1 MPQIHSAS
9 FEAIAM
15 QELPVLY
22 RIAKRMTLDPSE
34 AEDLVAQTLANASSA
49 WHSFDG
55 RHARSWLVRIMKNEH
70 FSNFRRKKAR
80 PEPVPLE
87 ADILGEDPWEEVS
100 WKASGDQIW
109 NAVDELPED
118 FRLTISLCD
127 VEELT
132 YEEAARAMDIP
143 VGTVRSRLFR
153 ARRLLR
159 AKLSHLN
166 PVVN

>member
-1 MPQIHSAS
+1 MAHPHAVS
-9 FEAIAM
+9 FEAVALE
-15 QELPVLY
+15 ELPVLY
-22 RIAKRMTLDPSE
+22 RIAKRMTLDPVE
-34 AEDLVAQTLANASSA
+34 AEDLVAQTLANASAA

-80 PEPVPLE
+80 PESVPLE
-87 ADILGEDPWEEVS
+87 VDIVGEDPWEEVS
-100 WKASGDQIW
+100 WKAAGDQIW
-109 NAVDELPED
+109 EAVDELPED
-118 FRLTISLCD
+118 FRMTISLCD

-132 YEEAARAMDIP
+132 YEEAAKAMDIP

-159 AKLSHLN
+159 AKLSHLS